1 MIKSSLYSLGY
12 EGTFFFEGDA
22 LLFNIMYQLHT
33 SVFYC
38 LSLSESYQRGIN
50 PLFAP
55 YHLRIEVLLTEF
67 ATELVR
73 TGYHSTPALV
83 PFGAQ
88 GEGH

>member
-1 MIKSSLYSLGY
+1 MKLIGEIKGYSASCQNRIKKG
-12 EGTFFFEGDA
+12 
-22 LLFNIMYQLHT
+22 
-33 SVFYC
+33 S
-38 LSLSESYQRGIN
+38 

-73 TGYHSTPALV
+73 TGYCSTPALV

-88 GEGH
+88 GRSH